1 MNGSAESNTTFEFW
15 ASFFSA
21 LFSHFPHPLNLRTC
35 PSQGREVEKEF
46 AKA

>member
-1 MNGSAESNTTFEFW
+1 MVLPSQTQPLEFW

-21 LFSHFPHPLNLRTC
+21 LFPHFPHPLNLRTC

-46 AKA
+46 AKV